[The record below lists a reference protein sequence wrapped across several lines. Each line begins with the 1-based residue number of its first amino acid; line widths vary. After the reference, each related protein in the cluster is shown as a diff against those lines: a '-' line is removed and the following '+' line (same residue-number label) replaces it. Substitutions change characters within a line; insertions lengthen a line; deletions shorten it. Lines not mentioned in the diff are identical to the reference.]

1 MISGEI
7 IGLLFVFFARV
18 ADVSM
23 GTFRIILISRGYIRI
38 APLLGFFEILIW
50 ITALGHVLNNLT
62 GVTSY
67 VAYAAGFATGNY
79 VGMKLESLISI
90 GYQSIRIIT
99 TEKITALPLILREE
113 GFGITTVAARG
124 MKGEVQLIYT
134 TAAKS
139 KVKKLLS
146 IVEELEPKAFVTIED
161 VRAYRS
167 GFVIKSEFFQKFG
180 RATLG
185 RK

>member
-1 MISGEI
+1 MSGEI
-7 IGLLFVFFARV
+7 VGLLFIFFARV
-18 ADVSM
+18 IDVSM
-23 GTFRIILISRGYIRI
+23 GTFRIILISRGYARI
-38 APLLGFFEILIW
+38 APLIGFVEILVW
-50 ITALGHVLNNLT
+50 ITALGQVLNNLT
-62 GVTSY
+62 GVSSY
-67 VAYAAGFATGNY
+67 IFYAAGFATGNY
-79 VGMKLESLISI
+79 VGMKLESVISI

-99 TEKITALPLILREE
+99 TEKITALPLTLREE

-139 KVKKLLS
+139 KVKKILE
-146 IVEELEPKAFVTIED
+146 IVEALEPKAFITIED
-161 VRAYRS
+161 VRSIKS

-180 RATLG
+180 RASLG

>member
-1 MISGEI
+1 MSAEI
-7 IGLLFVFFARV
+7 LGLLFVFFARV
-18 ADVSM
+18 IDVSM

-38 APLLGFFEILIW
+38 APFLGFVEILIW

-62 GVTSY
+62 GVMSY
-67 VAYAAGFATGNY
+67 VSYAAGFATGNF

-99 TEKITALPLILREE
+99 TEKITALPLTLREE

-134 TAAKS
+134 TAARGR
-139 KVKKLLS
+139 VNKLLE
-146 IVEELEPKAFVTIED
+146 IVETLEPKAFVTIED
-161 VRAYRS
+161 VRSFKS
-167 GFVIKSEFFQKFG
+167 GFIIKNEFFQKFG

>member
-1 MISGEI
+1 MGVEI
-7 IGLLFVFFARV
+7 LGLLFVFCARV
-18 ADVSM
+18 IDVSM

-38 APLLGFFEILIW
+38 APLLGFVEILVW

-62 GVTSY
+62 GVMSY
-67 VAYAAGFATGNY
+67 VAYAAGFATGNF

-99 TEKITALPLILREE
+99 TEKITALPLTLREE
-113 GFGITTVAARG
+113 GFGITTVTARG

-134 TAAKS
+134 TAARS
-139 KVKKLLS
+139 KVKKLLE
-146 IVEELEPKAFVTIED
+146 IVEALEPNAFITIED
-161 VRAYRS
+161 VRSYKS
-167 GFVIKSEFFQKFG
+167 GFIIKNEFFQKFG

>member
-1 MISGEI
+1 VINGEI
-7 IGLLFVFFARV
+7 IALLFVFFARV
-18 ADVSM
+18 LDVSM

-62 GVTSY
+62 GVMSY
-67 VAYAAGFATGNY
+67 VVYAAGFATGNFA
-79 VGMKLESLISI
+79 GMKLESVISI

-113 GFGITTVAARG
+113 GFGLTTVAAKG
-124 MKGEVQLIYT
+124 MKGEVQLIYI

-146 IVEELEPKAFVTIED
+146 IVEALEPKAFVTIED

-167 GFVIKSEFFQKFG
+167 GFILKSEFFQKFG
-180 RATLG
+180 RSTLG

>member
-1 MISGEI
+1 MSAEI
-7 IGLLFVFFARV
+7 LGLLFVFFARV
-18 ADVSM
+18 LDVSM

-38 APLLGFFEILIW
+38 APFLGFVEILIW

-62 GVTSY
+62 GVMSY
-67 VAYAAGFATGNY
+67 VAYAAGFATGNF

-99 TEKITALPLILREE
+99 TEKITALPLTLREE

-134 TAAKS
+134 TAARGR
-139 KVKKLLS
+139 VNKLLE
-146 IVEELEPKAFVTIED
+146 IVETLEPKAFVTIED
-161 VRAYRS
+161 VRSFKS
-167 GFVIKSEFFQKFG
+167 GFIIKNEFFQKFG

>member
-1 MISGEI
+1 
-7 IGLLFVFFARV
+7 
-18 ADVSM
+18 M
-23 GTFRIILISRGYIRI
+23 GTFRIILISRGYIHI
-38 APLLGFFEILIW
+38 APFLGFVEILIW

-62 GVTSY
+62 GVMSY
-67 VAYAAGFATGNY
+67 VAYAAGFATGNF

-99 TEKITALPLILREE
+99 TEKITALPLTLREE

-134 TAAKS
+134 TAARG
-139 KVKKLLS
+139 KVKKLLE
-146 IVEELEPKAFVTIED
+146 IVETLEPKAFVTIED
-161 VRAYRS
+161 VRSFKS
-167 GFVIKSEFFQKFG
+167 GFIIKNEFFQKFG